1 VKGSPIVNRQ
11 SSNRQSPSPAPVIGL
26 VGGIGSGKSTVAGI
40 LREFGC
46 VVASADDDAR
56 LALRDPAIKQQIVKW
71 WGDAVIDPQ
80 TGEISREK
88 LAEIAFANPDE
99 LRRLETLTHPWIEAR
114 RRELFAHAPSS
125 APALVIDAPL
135 LLEAGLQRECDAIVF
150 IDAPPQVRQQRVAAT
165 RGWSEQHLHAREAA
179 QMPLDAKRA
188 KADHIIVNSGD
199 LRALRP
205 DVQAVLQQVLERH
218 RSQITKKSQRD

>member
-1 VKGSPIVNRQ
+1 MKKP
-11 SSNRQSPSPAPVIGL
+11 PVIGL

-40 LREFGC
+40 LRELGC

-56 LALRDPAIKQQIVKW
+56 LALRDPAIKHQIVKW
-71 WGDAVIDPQ
+71 WGDAVVDPQ
-80 TGEISREK
+80 TSEISREK
-88 LAEIAFANPDE
+88 LAEIVFANPDE
-99 LRRLETLTHPWIEAR
+99 LRRLETLTHPWIEVR
-114 RRELFAHAPSS
+114 RRELFARAASS
-125 APALVIDAPL
+125 DPALVIDAPL

-150 IDAPPQVRQQRVAAT
+150 IDAPHHVRQQRVAAT

-188 KADHIIVNSGD
+188 AADHVIVNNGD

-205 DVQAVLQQVLERH
+205 AVQAVLQQVLERH
-218 RSQITKKSQRD
+218 RSQTTKKSQRD